1 MMETD
6 TTEITAE
13 PVVRK
18 ERPILFSGSMVRA
31 ILNGTKTVTRRK
43 VKGLALDWLKDFTP
57 EFIADEGNRFSPYGY
72 AGDTLWVRETYTQ
85 NGLAYYRYKADYD
98 DPKSALFTTP
108 SVPEKFR
115 GKWKPG
121 IHMPRA
127 ACRLFLVVTSVR
139 IEKLGSITPEQ
150 AIAEG
155 IQSYKYASGV
165 VRYRDYMAD
174 ASGYGHPDHDYP
186 TVSDPVQSFRTLW
199 ESINGPWDPETW
211 VWVIEFEKT
220 EKP

>member
-6 TTEITAE
+6 TTQITAE
-13 PVVRK
+13 PALK

-31 ILNGTKTVTRRK
+31 ICNGTKTVTRRK

-85 NGLAYYRYKADYD
+85 NGLGYYRYKADYNE
-98 DPKSALFTTP
+98 PKSALFTNP

-150 AIAEG
+150 AIREG
-155 IQSYKYASGV
+155 VTG
-165 VRYRDYMAD
+165 
-174 ASGYGHPDHDYP
+174 P
-186 TVSDPVQSFRTLW
+186 DPVRSFQTLW